1 MPEELSYMT
10 DEMTLALYI
19 CIALIAIFVLYFLLT
34 IEDRFEI
41 AKLKKELKKIRTQQ
55 EQFYIRTANNYSADG
70 ARYNEALESLRK
82 ENARLLRELKLK
94 NDILRRAR
102 VQSWDKDKD
111 LYASQLIGCIT
122 LNCQAEGE

>member
-19 CIALIAIFVLYFLLT
+19 CIALIAIFALYFLLT
-34 IEDRFEI
+34 IEERFENM
-41 AKLKKELKKIRTQQ
+41 KLKKELKEVRAQQ
-55 EQFYIRTANNYSADG
+55 EQFYIQAANNYSADG

-102 VQSWDKDKD
+102 VQPAHNDR
-111 LYASQLIGCIT
+111 
-122 LNCQAEGE
+122 